1 MVVFLKQVVVSLTD
15 KGDER
20 LRRLAHEIKGGKK
33 GSLSE
38 TVEEALELLEK
49 KIKQLAAMKRL
60 KEISDKGVFLGVGK
74 FEREDAYK

>member
-20 LRRLAHEIKGGKK
+20 LRRLAIEIKGGKK

>member
-20 LRRLAHEIKGGKK
+20 LRRLAIEIKGGKK

-74 FEREDAYK
+74 FEREDAYR

>member
-20 LRRLAHEIKGGKK
+20 LRRLAIEIKGGKK
-33 GSLSE
+33 GSLSQ

-49 KIKQLAAMKRL
+49 KIKQMAAMKRL